1 MYYIDG
7 AESTAEQFAA
17 AIDTNNYTYVDID
30 SIAYDGQK
38 VIMNRIRE
46 YKSRLKETDYQATKN
61 AEGELD
67 NETYMPIRQQRAAWR
82 AAINELEAILAGTQ
96 PVVKTY
102 PLFEAESP
110 ANSDTTTT
118 ENETTQN

>member
-67 NETYMPIRQQRAAWR
+67 DEIYMPIRQQRAAWR

-102 PLFEAESP
+102 PLFETENP
-110 ANSDTTTT
+110 ANSDMTTA